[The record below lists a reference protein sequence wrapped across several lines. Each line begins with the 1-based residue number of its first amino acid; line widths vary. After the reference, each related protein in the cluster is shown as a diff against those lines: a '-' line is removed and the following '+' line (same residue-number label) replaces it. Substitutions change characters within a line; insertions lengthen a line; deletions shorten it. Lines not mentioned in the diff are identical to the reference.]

1 MDSYI
6 IRKNS
11 PTSFTVTVTSP
22 RNQLWKTLSSD
33 GLAVTEEK
41 ESPHGDEKEYS
52 WTIQAERPGSY
63 ELRMLRQSYDG
74 AFRKVVIPLNSE
86 AA

>member
-6 IRKNS
+6 IRRNS

-22 RNQLWKTLSSD
+22 KNQMWRTLNSD
-33 GLAVTEEK
+33 GLAVTDEYRK
-41 ESPHGDEKEYS
+41 ENGDEQDCS
-52 WTIQAERPGSY
+52 WTVQAEKPGHY

-86 AA
+86 SA